1 MYLTFL
7 RPAALLPLFV
17 AGIPTVFS
25 QELETIVVS
34 AGRNP
39 QRLDEVPVSI
49 SALSAKELG
58 LIGAVHI
65 SEALARVPGTWIS
78 RGNGQEN
85 LTAIRSPVF
94 TGTGSCGAFYL
105 AEDGVPIRPS
115 GFCNANALSE
125 VDGEQAARIEVLRG
139 PGTAVHG
146 ANAQHG
152 VINVISPAAPRARTE
167 SAVSVEGGSNAY
179 GRVLARHGAGDGDAG
194 WLLTLN
200 AAHDGGWKDE
210 SGYDHVKLGFRH
222 EIDREDGRFRLQY
235 RFVDLDQ
242 ETASYVTG
250 EGSFRRRDVKRDN
263 PNPEAFR
270 DNRVHRLDAR
280 WELDRGEQ
288 TTLSVT
294 PYLRSQEMRFLQ
306 HFLLGQPLEENG
318 ADAAGLQL
326 GWQQQL
332 GAGLRLSSGLD
343 AEWADGFL
351 KETQAAPVPGISTLP
366 AGKHYDYAVQSL
378 MAAAFTQL
386 EWEPAENTRLLAGL
400 RAESQRYDYDNRMLD
415 GATRAD
421 GSPCGP
427 PGSPLPCRY
436 SRPADREDSFTDWS
450 GNLGAIQSI
459 GEHQALVFTIARGF
473 RPPQVAELYRLQAGQ
488 TVADIDSERV
498 DGLELGW
505 RGSVGALRAELTGY
519 LMRKQEVIFQDADR
533 RNVSGARTRHGGLE
547 YSLSWPFA
555 AAWRLSAD
563 GTLAVHEY
571 DSGDR
576 LQGLPAGVDI
586 EGNAMDTAPRN
597 FSSVRLA
604 WEPDARTQLE
614 LEWLRMG
621 RYYLEPTEQFDYPG
635 HDLVHLRLSRQL
647 SPAWSLGA
655 RVTNLLDE
663 DYAERADYAFGEY
676 RYFVGEPRGV
686 YLELAWRRP

>member
-1 MYLTFL
+1 MYARLLL
-7 RPAALLPLFV
+7 RTSVCTLLLPLMPG
-17 AGIPTVFS
+17 AQA

-34 AGRNP
+34 AGRS
-39 QRLDEVPVSI
+39 QQDARSIPVSI

-65 SEALARVPGTWIS
+65 SEALARVPGAWIS

-105 AEDGVPIRPS
+105 AEDGLPIRPS

-125 VDGEQAARIEVLRG
+125 VDGEQADRIEVLRG

-152 VINVISPAAPRARTE
+152 VINVISPSAPRDGTE
-167 SAVSVEGGSNAY
+167 SAVSLEGGANSYA
-179 GRVLARHGAGDGDAG
+179 RVLARHGAGDADDG
-194 WLLTLN
+194 WLMTLN
-200 AAHDGGWKDE
+200 AAHDGGYKDE
-210 SGYDHVKLGFRH
+210 SGYDHVKFGVRR
-222 EIDREDGRFRLQY
+222 EVDRENGRFRLQY

-242 ETASYVTG
+242 ETAGYVTG
-250 EGSFRRRDVKRDN
+250 EGSFRRSDTRRDN
-263 PNPEAFR
+263 PFPEAFR

-280 WELDRGEQ
+280 WEVDRGEHA
-288 TTLSVT
+288 TLSIT
-294 PYLRSQEMRFLQ
+294 PYLRRQEMRFLQ

-318 ADAAGLQL
+318 ADAAGMQI

-332 GAGLRLSSGLD
+332 GGGLRLSSGLD
-343 AEWADGFL
+343 AEWAEGFL
-351 KETQAAPVPGISTLP
+351 KETQAAPVPGVSTLP
-366 AGKHYDYAVQSL
+366 AGKHYDYEVESQ
-378 MAAAFTQL
+378 MAAVFSQL
-386 EWEPAENTRLLAGL
+386 AWEPLGGTRVLAGV
-400 RAESQRYDYDNRMLD
+400 RAESQRYDYDNRMID
-415 GATRAD
+415 GATRDD
-421 GSPCGP
+421 GSACGP
-427 PGSPLPCRY
+427 PASPLPCRY
-436 SRPADREDSFTDWS
+436 SRPSDREDTFSDWS

-459 GEHQALVFTIARGF
+459 GEEHALVFNVARGF
-473 RPPQVAELYRLQAGQ
+473 RPPQVAELYRLQSGQ

-505 RGSVGALRAELTGY
+505 RGSVGALQAELTGY
-519 LMRKQEVIFQDADR
+519 LMRKEDVIFQDADR
-533 RNVSGARTRHGGLE
+533 RNVSGARTRHRGIE

-555 AAWRLSAD
+555 TAWRLSAD
-563 GTLAVHEY
+563 GTFALHEY

-586 EGNAMDTAPRN
+586 EGNAMDTAPRT

-604 WEPDARTQLE
+604 WEPDPRTQLE

-635 HDLVHLRLSRQL
+635 HDLLHLRLSRQL
-647 SPAWSLGA
+647 SPAWSLAA

-676 RYFVGEPRGV
+676 RYFVGEPRGLFV
-686 YLELAWRRP
+686 EIAWRRP